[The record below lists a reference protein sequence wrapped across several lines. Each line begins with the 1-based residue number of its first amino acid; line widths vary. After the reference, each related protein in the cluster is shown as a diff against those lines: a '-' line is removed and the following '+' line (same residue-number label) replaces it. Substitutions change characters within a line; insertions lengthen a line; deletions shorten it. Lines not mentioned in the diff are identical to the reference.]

1 MRIIEDLVSDWRRPD
16 ERIEGLSADI
26 ISLMEKN
33 PACERLMT
41 VPGIGPIISSAMVAA
56 TGGRDLF
63 SAAGISLPG
72 RGWRRGRSSRT
83 LGFER
88 SSDISFQRRAASQWQ
103 VFSSSRAGGSR
114 VSLRPTRPVQA
125 GRENTPRSRV
135 SVLAVRPRADH
146 AKPAGV
152 RSTPQCLGALAL
164 AELLP

>member
-1 MRIIEDLVSDWRRPD
+1 LLSPRAMRIIEDLVNDWRRPD

-103 VFSSSRAGGSR
+103 VLSSSRAGGSKR
-114 VSLRPTRPVQA
+114 WFSKPFQRSSDHRRDVGPACCTAITRTKA
-125 GRENTPRSRV
+125 SW
-135 SVLAVRPRADH
+135 A
-146 AKPAGV
+146 
-152 RSTPQCLGALAL
+152 
-164 AELLP
+164 